1 MKPKFI
7 PFQASDS
14 LDDRREM
21 LRHAIDAIR
30 PGLHVSVMLHG
41 ANDEDMTYGNDADL
55 MTADAATVYCND

>member
-1 MKPKFI
+1 MKPTFI

-30 PGLHVSVMLHG
+30 PNVHVSVMLHT
-41 ANDEDMTYGNDADL
+41 ADDQDLNYGNDADL
-55 MTADAATVYCND
+55 MTADSATIYTND